1 MSGTILIC
9 SVLIWALGYF
19 PNHNTPGMTP
29 EQRQENSYI
38 GYVGK
43 TIAPILEPLGFDW
56 RMGVGIVAG
65 VGAKEL
71 VVSSMGVM
79 YGADELEDAG
89 LVAEEGS
96 EEIGDTILQRALQR
110 SITPAAALAFMIFIL
125 LYFPCV
131 ATFVAIKNETN
142 SWRWAIYSAIYTII
156 LAWVMA
162 FITYR
167 LALLF
172 F

>member
-1 MSGTILIC
+1 
-9 SVLIWALGYF
+9 
-19 PNHNTPGMTP
+19 
-29 EQRQENSYI
+29 
-38 GYVGK
+38 
-43 TIAPILEPLGFDW
+43 
-56 RMGVGIVAG
+56 
-65 VGAKEL
+65 
-71 VVSSMGVM
+71 MGVM